1 MVTLHI
7 TTIAMAGNI
16 GMELN
21 FVVGKINHVLPN
33 FILPTLIKNS
43 IQTVYENLQNK
54 FVMRKP

>member
-21 FVVGKINHVLPN
+21 FVVGKINCVLPN
-33 FILPTLIKNS
+33 FNPPTFNKNY
-43 IQTVYENLQNK
+43 IEVITELLRHQY
-54 FVMRKP
+54 